1 MLTTKGKKNNMNVKI
16 DKQVSLNGKKM
27 MPAQS
32 YIMLMDTYR
41 SQWSLRRF
49 MFQSDA
55 QPWDAYQFLVD
66 ILGGQEM
73 QKN

>member
-1 MLTTKGKKNNMNVKI
+1 MT
-16 DKQVSLNGKKM
+16 
-27 MPAQS
+27 PAQS
-32 YIMLMDTYR
+32 YIILMDTYR

-49 MFQSDA
+49 RFQSDA

-73 QKN
+73 QKKLIGSMREIGFFD